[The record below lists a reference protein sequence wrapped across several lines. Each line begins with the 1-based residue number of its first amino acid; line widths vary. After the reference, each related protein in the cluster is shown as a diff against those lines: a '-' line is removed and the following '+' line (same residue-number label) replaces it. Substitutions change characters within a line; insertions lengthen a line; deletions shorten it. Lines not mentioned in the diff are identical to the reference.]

1 MESQPQSSEEGPEKG
16 PEKKSASKPGPD
28 NGGSGGIRFRSPTV
42 EDGPALW
49 QLVIDAGTLDRN
61 STYTYLLLCRDFRET
76 SIVAERAEQGG
87 SQEQEL
93 VGFVTGYR
101 LPAQP
106 DTLFVW
112 QVGVAKQARGEGL
125 ASRLL
130 DGLLCSPGCRDVR
143 FLETTVTPSNEASR
157 ALFGSLARRL
167 DADLVESE
175 GFAASLFPEGGH
187 EPEPRLRIGPF
198 ETSKLEGALE
208 R

>member
-1 MESQPQSSEEGPEKG
+1 MESGAQGRDEAAGE
-16 PEKKSASKPGPD
+16 ASTELRP
-28 NGGSGGIRFRSPTV
+28 PTV

-49 QLVIDAGTLDRN
+49 QLVIDAGSLDRN
-61 STYTYLLLCRDFRET
+61 SSYTYLLVCRDFRET
-76 SIVAERAEQGG
+76 SIVAEHVRERAANR
-87 SQEQEL
+87 L

-101 LPAQP
+101 LPSQP

-130 DGLLCSPGCRDVR
+130 DGLLRQPGCHGVR

-157 ALFGSLARRL
+157 AMFGSLARRL
-167 DADLVESE
+167 ETDLVESE
-175 GFAASLFPEGGH
+175 GFPASLFPEGGH

-198 ETSKLEGALE
+198 DVSSL
-208 R
+208 